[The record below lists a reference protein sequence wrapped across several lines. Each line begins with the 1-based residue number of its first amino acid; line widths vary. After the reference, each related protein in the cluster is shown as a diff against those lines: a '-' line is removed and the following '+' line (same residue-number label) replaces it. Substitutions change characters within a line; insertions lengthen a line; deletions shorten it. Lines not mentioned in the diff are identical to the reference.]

1 MSASGRFA
9 ACLAASLL
17 AHGVVLWVSPR
28 SEPALGVAAPLV
40 VVLRPAE
47 PEPVGPSSA
56 SEQRTGGV
64 HRRSFPTTAP
74 LRENTLLTQAALP
87 VAVQVP
93 VAAPALAQEE
103 PRMEVARSSP
113 PPGPPNTPLPEPSA
127 EPSPMAD
134 AAPAESLNSWR
145 PQHRNDA
152 VLQATHALAQ
162 EAERLRYEAQLR
174 GMAIASMW
182 MGMQQRL
189 SVLRPEQAGD
199 CLLQRPS
206 GFLPECQGPSLGE
219 WSERLRLQE
228 WAAKL
233 GELDGS
239 VQELRLSAVQG
250 RLHLQVLMPGPSAPT
265 HTAVRQH
272 GAQDAHR

>member
-40 VVLRPAE
+40 VVLRPPD
-47 PEPVGPSSA
+47 PELVGPSGA
-56 SEQRTGGV
+56 SERRTGGV

-74 LRENTLLTQAALP
+74 LRESTLLTQAALP
-87 VAVQVP
+87 VPVP

-127 EPSPMAD
+127 EPSPVVD

-199 CLLQRPS
+199 CLLQRTS
-206 GFLPECQGPSLGE
+206 GFLPECQGSSLGE

-239 VQELRLSAVQG
+239 VQELRLSATQG

-265 HTAVRQH
+265 QTAVRQH
-272 GAQDAHR
+272 GEQDAHR